1 MLWSLAGHPRN
12 DVHGELRAMAP
23 AAVQTDIATSVA
35 MPMTAN
41 RTARATDIVVSL
53 CLVNPRPDPG
63 T

>member
-1 MLWSLAGHPRN
+1 
-12 DVHGELRAMAP
+12 MAP

-53 CLVNPRPDPG
+53 CLVNPRPDPEA
-63 T
+63 